1 MTTAN
6 RVTLVP
12 VAVRPRTIGIEAV
25 ARESGLHPDV
35 VRRFVRIGLIQP
47 ADGTQQSPRFALDAP
62 AMLARAARLRRDLG
76 LGYGGAVLASQLLDR
91 IGQLEAQLRNQ
102 EREMARWTRRG

>member
-1 MTTAN
+1 MTTPTS
-6 RVTLVP
+6 VTLVP
-12 VAVRPRTIGIEAV
+12 VAVRPRTIGIESL
-25 ARESGLHPDV
+25 ARESGLHPDLV
-35 VRRFVRIGLIQP
+35 LRFVKIGLIEP
-47 ADGTQQSPRFALDAP
+47 AGGTPQSPTFALDAP

-102 EREMARWTRRG
+102 EREVARWTRRG

>member
-1 MTTAN
+1 VTTAN

-12 VAVRPRTIGIEAV
+12 VVVRPRTIGIEAV

-35 VRRFVRIGLIQP
+35 VRRFVKIGLIEP
-47 ADGTQQSPRFALDAP
+47 AGGTPQSPRFALDAP
-62 AMLARAARLRRDLG
+62 AMLARAARLRHDLG

-91 IGQLEAQLRNQ
+91 IRQLEAQLRNH
-102 EREMARWTRRG
+102 EGEVTRWTRRG

>member
-1 MTTAN
+1 VTTET

-12 VAVRPRTIGIEAV
+12 VAVRPRTINIEAV
-25 ARESGLHPDV
+25 ARESGLHPEV
-35 VRRFVRIGLIQP
+35 VRRFVKIGLIEP
-47 ADGTQQSPRFALDAP
+47 AEDGSQSPRFALDAP

-102 EREMARWTRRG
+102 EREMTRWTRRG

>member
-35 VRRFVRIGLIQP
+35 VRRFVTIGLIQP

>member
-35 VRRFVRIGLIQP
+35 VRRFVKIGLIEP
-47 ADGTQQSPRFALDAP
+47 ADGTLQSPRFALDAP

-91 IGQLEAQLRNQ
+91 IGQLEAQLRNH
-102 EREMARWTRRG
+102 EREVTRWTRRR